1 MRYEGKHKYFKKMA
15 QTIGNFKNIAKTV
28 AVRHQRFMCYKL
40 TCCLQFLGVPNTYG
54 AGNSYPA
61 CYLHYASL
69 TMNFY
74 TATSISVDQL
84 EYSAPLLLVSDVD
97 VNSTVYRFVLIKL

>member
-1 MRYEGKHKYFKKMA
+1 MV

-61 CYLHYASL
+61 CYASL